1 MSRGRGLLPQGAPR
15 GGGLASWT
23 GSAPALPEPPRCR
36 GPGLSP
42 SECPQKQTATQTC
55 HVTVGCDSVG
65 PLRGR
70 GPAGLRGPRA
80 LCMSLYFNPRSSSL
94 GHGHP
99 PSGRDVP
106 GDSCWPWSGRSPAL
120 IVPLKQAGQSPVSS
134 QPAAWVLPGQGQ
146 GPECQLAV
154 PERRLRFPAS
164 GRERA
169 LPKRA
174 GSGSPCPRHGPVCT
188 RRRPRLLSSRRGVS
202 DCRPGAPASAGRVAV
217 DTVVGTGDV
226 GSLVSPRVRAGTS
239 AGSALLTGQGGRRN
253 PRAGLRAPPPPLSY
267 PGFYFKLQT
276 PRPRGPYLVLCCPGL
291 V

>member
-1 MSRGRGLLPQGAPR
+1 MGPGRCVCPFISIPGAPP
-15 GGGLASWT
+15 W
-23 GSAPALPEPPRCR
+23 
-36 GPGLSP
+36 
-42 SECPQKQTATQTC
+42 
-55 HVTVGCDSVG
+55 VTVT
-65 PLRGR
+65 
-70 GPAGLRGPRA
+70 
-80 LCMSLYFNPRSSSL
+80 
-94 GHGHP
+94 P

-134 QPAAWVLPGQGQ
+134 QPAAWALPGQGQ

-174 GSGSPCPRHGPVCT
+174 GSGSPCPGHGPVCT
-188 RRRPRLLSSRRGVS
+188 RRRPRLLSGRRGVS
-202 DCRPGAPASAGRVAV
+202 GCRPGAPASAGRVTV

-239 AGSALLTGQGGRRN
+239 AGSALLTGRGGRRN
-253 PRAGLRAPPPPLSY
+253 PRAVLRAPPHHRCPILGFISSY
-267 PGFYFKLQT
+267 KLL
-276 PRPRGPYLVLCCPGL
+276 GHGGLILCCPARGSSDECARRVFKRGAAGGGHTAQARPVGAPESYTRL
-291 V
+291 RTWLWGPEHVDMIHPS

>member
-1 MSRGRGLLPQGAPR
+1 MTAWGPSGAEGLLACVGPGRCVCPFISIPGAPP
-15 GGGLASWT
+15 W
-23 GSAPALPEPPRCR
+23 
-36 GPGLSP
+36 
-42 SECPQKQTATQTC
+42 
-55 HVTVGCDSVG
+55 VTVT
-65 PLRGR
+65 
-70 GPAGLRGPRA
+70 
-80 LCMSLYFNPRSSSL
+80 
-94 GHGHP
+94 P

-134 QPAAWVLPGQGQ
+134 QPAAWALPGQGQ

-174 GSGSPCPRHGPVCT
+174 GSGSPCPGHGPVCT
-188 RRRPRLLSSRRGVS
+188 RRRPRLLSGRRGVS
-202 DCRPGAPASAGRVAV
+202 GYRPGAPASAGRVTV

-239 AGSALLTGQGGRRN
+239 AGSALLTGRGGRRN
-253 PRAGLRAPPPPLSY
+253 PRAGLRAPPTTVVLSWVLFQVTNSSATGALSCVVLPGARLMSVPGGCLREEQLAGGTRLRPGRLVPPSHI
-267 PGFYFKLQT
+267 PGSE
-276 PRPRGPYLVLCCPGL
+276 PGYGDQNM
-291 V
+291 